1 MLTLTIKF
9 GWFILLC
16 KIYVFNFLF
25 QFNLE
30 YTAMQSNKKDNASEY
45 SISELSNAIKS
56 QIEEHFG
63 YVRVRGEIL
72 QPKIASSG
80 HCYMRLKDEN
90 SAIDAIIWRGS
101 MNKLSHQPE
110 EGMEIIASGR
120 ITTYPLRSLIR

>member
-1 MLTLTIKF
+1 
-9 GWFILLC
+9 
-16 KIYVFNFLF
+16 
-25 QFNLE
+25 
-30 YTAMQSNKKDNASEY
+30 MQSNKKNNASEY
-45 SISELSNAIKS
+45 SVSELSNAIKT

-72 QPKIASSG
+72 QPKIAASG

-110 EGMEIIASGR
+110 EGMEIIALCR
-120 ITTYPLRSLIR
+120 ITTYPLRSTYQIIIDSF